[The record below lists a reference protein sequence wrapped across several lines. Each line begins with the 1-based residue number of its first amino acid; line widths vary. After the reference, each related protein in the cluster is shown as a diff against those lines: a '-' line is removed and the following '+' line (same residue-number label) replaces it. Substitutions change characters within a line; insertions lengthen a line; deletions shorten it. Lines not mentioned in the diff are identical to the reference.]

1 MKVEKTLMQT
11 QETKFD
17 IWSERNETE
26 IKIWSCLSSWRELN
40 ITLCCYKIFQFDNRS
55 VSSRVQD
62 MAAFLPYVIPTC
74 VQRLG
79 QQEITET
86 CEELRL
92 LLMELLTALVDVCKE
107 KMAMY
112 IDDLVKILQK
122 TIADPFHHVKKVRY

>member
-1 MKVEKTLMQT
+1 
-11 QETKFD
+11 
-17 IWSERNETE
+17 
-26 IKIWSCLSSWRELN
+26 
-40 ITLCCYKIFQFDNRS
+40 
-55 VSSRVQD
+55 

-92 LLMELLTALVDVCKE
+92 LLMELLTTLVEVCKE
-107 KMAMY
+107 KMSMY

>member
-1 MKVEKTLMQT
+1 MKMQ
-11 QETKFD
+11 
-17 IWSERNETE
+17 NEHV
-26 IKIWSCLSSWRELN
+26 LL
-40 ITLCCYKIFQFDNRS
+40 YKQIFQFDNPS
-55 VSSRVQD
+55 VSSCVQD

-92 LLMELLTALVDVCKE
+92 LLMELLTALVEVCKE

>member
-1 MKVEKTLMQT
+1 MNTLLHKQ
-11 QETKFD
+11 
-17 IWSERNETE
+17 
-26 IKIWSCLSSWRELN
+26 
-40 ITLCCYKIFQFDNRS
+40 IFQFDNPS
-55 VSSRVQD
+55 VSSCVQD

-92 LLMELLTALVDVCKE
+92 LLMELLTALVEVCKE